1 MDFEQSAY
9 VELFPDLCLFRS
21 YRHLS
26 GLTRPLIAYSRNPL
40 MPDLSHIVADRLVNI
55 AITGPLVGIERGA
68 MRLLKTEGN
77 LPQLA
82 SIETLVMPLD
92 GFVALFGM
100 MESMIKRLIAYGVL
114 KQNHR
119 PIDGVGNASGS
130 VARK

>member
-1 MDFEQSAY
+1 
-9 VELFPDLCLFRS
+9 
-21 YRHLS
+21 
-26 GLTRPLIAYSRNPL
+26 